1 MTPAEIAL
9 GYKNLLDA
17 ERGFRDM
24 KSTLMLR
31 PVFHRL
37 ETRIRAHIL
46 ICWLALLLVRVAEQA
61 TGDTWARIARETGR
75 MAAVTLTG
83 TAGTVVQSTEPTDA
97 QRA

>member
-1 MTPAEIAL
+1 
-9 GYKNLLDA
+9 
-17 ERGFRDM
+17 M

-61 TGDTWARIARETGR
+61 TGDTWARIAREMDR

-83 TAGTVVQSTEPTDA
+83 AAGTVVQSTEPTDA